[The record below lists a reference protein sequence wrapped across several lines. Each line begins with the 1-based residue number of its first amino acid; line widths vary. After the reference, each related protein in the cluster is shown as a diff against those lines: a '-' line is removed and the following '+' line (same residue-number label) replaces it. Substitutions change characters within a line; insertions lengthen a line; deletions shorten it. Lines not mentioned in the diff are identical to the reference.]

1 MDSLQK
7 QRLLEQMM
15 DESVFKK
22 MVEKTFTDA
31 DLDQSG
37 FIEQQEFAALL
48 KGIHSTLGRPP
59 PTEEEIREE
68 LKRLDINKDG
78 KLDKK
83 EFETLVKDLVN
94 FCVETL

>member
-1 MDSLQK
+1 
-7 QRLLEQMM
+7 
-15 DESVFKK
+15 
-22 MVEKTFTDA
+22 
-31 DLDQSG
+31 
-37 FIEQQEFAALL
+37 
-48 KGIHSTLGRPP
+48 LGRPP
-59 PTEEEIREE
+59 PTEEEIKEE